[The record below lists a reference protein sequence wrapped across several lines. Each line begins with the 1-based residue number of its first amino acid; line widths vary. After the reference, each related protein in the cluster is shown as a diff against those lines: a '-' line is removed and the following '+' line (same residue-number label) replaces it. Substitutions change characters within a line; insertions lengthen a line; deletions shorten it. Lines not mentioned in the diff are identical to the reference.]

1 MAHSYKKALDAS
13 IKYFDGNDLAAQV
26 WVDKYALRDE
36 KKRLL
41 ELTPTDMHRRM
52 AKEFARVERKKY
64 GDKALTED
72 AIFDLLDGFK
82 RIIPQGGCMYGI
94 GNTQQ
99 FVTLSNCY
107 AVDPPLD
114 SYGGI
119 HYTDQQITQIS
130 KRRGGCGTDIS
141 ELRPNTAPTR
151 NSSRTSTGPVCF
163 AARFSHSIREVGQ
176 DGRRGALMLSLHVNH
191 PDVVDFARC
200 KTDRTQV
207 TGANLS
213 IRLSDQFMKAVVN
226 NKEYIQQWPVEGK
239 PVIRNRVPART
250 VWRDI
255 IKNAHAHAEPG
266 LLFWD
271 TILRESPADCYWEDG
286 FRTIATNPCSELPL
300 PAGDSC
306 RLLVQRILSYVVN
319 PFTDNARFDWAAFYD
334 DAVLA
339 QRLLDDIIDLEL
351 ECVRRIIQKIKDDP
365 EPDHI
370 KRAELELWEHIEA
383 MCHNGRRTGLGLVG
397 LADTLAALGIGYNSK
412 EALRFVDRAYRT
424 LKFASY
430 WSSTE
435 MAKELEPFP
444 VWKWANEKDHPF
456 LLRFKEE
463 EVDLE
468 DGRVISGETV
478 YNRMGRYGRRNIAN
492 LTQSPTGSCAIVAR
506 CSAAG
511 EPLFAMQTR
520 RRKKGNPGDEGF
532 RTDFVD
538 DSGDHWM
545 EFTSIH
551 PAVRDWAK
559 VNSKDLTIGLG
570 TTLPEAPW
578 AGHEAHAIP
587 WKQRIAMQALMQR
600 HIDHSISSTVNLPS
614 DATPTQVGNI
624 YLAAW
629 KAGCKGI
636 TVYRDGARENVIKSV
651 DKSKS
656 GGIIHTTAPKRPRE
670 LPCEVYHIQVQH
682 EPYLVLVGLYE
693 GDPYEVFALRNG
705 HIPKDVKRGTI
716 VRKRKNF
723 YTVAFEGCDVEFS
736 PITAMMNTQ
745 EETITRL
752 TSTALRHGAEM
763 YFVVKQLE
771 KVGENT
777 EMNSF
782 ARAMART
789 LKKYI
794 PDGTQDVG
802 EPCETCGAEP
812 LVREEGCKKCL
823 ACGWSKCL

>member
-13 IKYFDGNDLAAQV
+13 TKYFDGNDLAAQV

-41 ELTPTDMHRRM
+41 ELTPTDMHKRM
-52 AKEFARVERKKY
+52 ATEFARVERKKY

-72 AIFDLLDGFK
+72 QIFDLFDGFK

-107 AVDPPLD
+107 VVDPPLD

-141 ELRPNTAPTR
+141 ALRPNASPTR

-176 DGRRGALMLSLHVNH
+176 DGRRGALMLMLHVNH
-191 PDVVDFARC
+191 PDVLDFARC
-200 KTDRTQV
+200 KINKTQV

-213 IRLSDQFMKAVVN
+213 IRLTDQFMKAVVN
-226 NKEYIQQWPVEGK
+226 NKDYTQQWPVEGP
-239 PVIRNRVPART
+239 PVIKNKASARV
-250 VWRDI
+250 VWKDI
-255 IKNAHAHAEPG
+255 IQNAHAHAEPG

-271 TILRESPADCYWEDG
+271 TVLRESPADCYWDDG
-286 FRTIATNPCSELPL
+286 FKTVSTNPCSELPL

-306 RLLVQRILSYVVN
+306 RLLVQRLLSYVTN
-319 PFTDNARFDWAAFYD
+319 PFTENAQFNWALFYD
-334 DAVLA
+334 DAILA

-351 ECVRRIIQKIKDDP
+351 ECIRRIIQKIKNDP
-365 EPDHI
+365 EPDYI
-370 KRAELELWEHIEA
+370 KRGELELWEHIEA

-397 LADTLAALGIGYNSK
+397 VADTIAALGMGFNSK
-412 EALRFVDRAYRT
+412 DVLRFTDRAYRT

-435 MAKELEPFP
+435 MAKELGAFP
-444 VWKWANEKDHPF
+444 AWKWGNEKDHPF
-456 LLRFKEE
+456 LCRFREE
-463 EVDLE
+463 SVDLG
-468 DGRVISGETV
+468 DGRVISGETL
-478 YNRMGRYGRRNIAN
+478 YNRMGRYGRRHIAS
-492 LTQSPTGSCAIVAR
+492 LTQSPTGSVALVAR
-506 CSAAG
+506 CSAAA
-511 EPLFAMQTR
+511 EPLFILQSI

-532 RTDFVD
+532 RSDFVD

-545 EFTSIH
+545 EFESIH
-551 PAVRDWAK
+551 PTARMWMDVTGEEDL
-559 VNSKDLTIGLG
+559 SKS
-570 TTLPEAPW
+570 PW
-578 AGHEAHAIP
+578 SGHEAHNVP
-587 WKQRIAMQALMQR
+587 WKHRIAMQALMQR
-600 HIDHSISSTVNLPS
+600 HIDHSISSTINLPS
-614 DATPTQVGNI
+614 DATPSQVGNI
-624 YLAAW
+624 YLSAW

-636 TVYRDGARENVIKSV
+636 TIYRDGARENVIRGV
-651 DKSKS
+651 DKPKS
-656 GGIIHTTAPKRPRE
+656 SGIIHTVAPERPRE
-670 LPCEVYHIQVQH
+670 LPCEVYHIQVKH

-705 HIPKDVKRGTI
+705 HINNNVKRGTI
-716 VRKRKNF
+716 IRKRKNF
-723 YTVAFEGCDVEFS
+723 YVATFEGTDVEFS
-736 PITAMMNTQ
+736 PITAMMTT
-745 EETITRL
+745 EEEAVTRL

-763 YFVVKQLE
+763 FFVVKQLE
-771 KVGENT
+771 KVGEST

-794 PDGTQDVG
+794 PDGTEDKG
-802 EPCETCGAEP
+802 EQCEVCKAEP
-812 LVREEGCKKCL
+812 LIREEGCQKCL